1 LEDLAIHLQYQT
13 DILVLPDSLQKT
25 QRKLQGLRRTLKLAR
40 KMLYMWP
47 QAIYNQ
53 SSPMESLPGFYHNYF
68 SRLTGRNGEMRLF
81 KELIEA
87 ANKKGFRGL
96 IISGFPGVG
105 KSRLLY
111 EFNCEARNKG
121 YPISTYHFREGHQ
134 GSSKTAWKHL
144 IENLNDP
151 SISTTPAHTVF
162 EEFLHNAKKLADGGP
177 VCIFLDNIHLAPEP
191 FHDELIEAIDE
202 LHGKAVVLV
211 ATYQDIPL
219 YRRASFLRFL

>member
-1 LEDLAIHLQYQT
+1 MSPSHRLLKRSFVLSYTHLSLRPRPTNLVERTCLPKVLHTDPLEDLAIHLQYQT

-96 IISGFPGVG
+96 IISGFPGV
-105 KSRLLY
+105 
-111 EFNCEARNKG
+111 
-121 YPISTYHFREGHQ
+121 
-134 GSSKTAWKHL
+134 
-144 IENLNDP
+144 
-151 SISTTPAHTVF
+151 
-162 EEFLHNAKKLADGGP
+162 
-177 VCIFLDNIHLAPEP
+177 
-191 FHDELIEAIDE
+191 
-202 LHGKAVVLV
+202 
-211 ATYQDIPL
+211 
-219 YRRASFLRFL
+219 